1 MGGRGRVGSVGGMC
15 EEAGRRK
22 PRHAMLC
29 MCKVLCRFCV
39 CMCNG
44 MERSNLVEIEEN
56 IKGKQALS

>member
-1 MGGRGRVGSVGGMC
+1 MC

-22 PRHAMLC
+22 QQHAMFAC
-29 MCKVLCRFCV
+29 AKCFVVSV
-39 CMCNG
+39 CACNG